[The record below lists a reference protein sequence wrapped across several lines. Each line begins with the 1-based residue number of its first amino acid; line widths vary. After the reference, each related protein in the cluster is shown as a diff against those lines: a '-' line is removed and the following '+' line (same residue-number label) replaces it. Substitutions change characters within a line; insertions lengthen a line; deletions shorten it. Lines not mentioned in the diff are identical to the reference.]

1 MLYVT
6 YGALGVLVVLGLLAL
21 GLFIGWRGH
30 VLWLEHTTRAVRQEL
45 SEQEKQ
51 AFEAQKQAAEAQR
64 KAFDGLMG
72 YNADVAYGLN
82 IGPEEL
88 FHERGDS

>member
-1 MLYVT
+1 MMYVV
-6 YGALGVLVVLGLLAL
+6 YGALGVLFALGLLTA
-21 GLFIGWRGH
+21 GAAIGWRGH
-30 VLWLEHTTRAVRQEL
+30 VLWLRHTNRAVRHEL

-51 AFEAQKQAAEAQR
+51 AVEAQR

-82 IGPEEL
+82 VGPEEL
-88 FHERGDS
+88 FQDRGDR

>member
-21 GLFIGWRGH
+21 GFFIGWRGH
-30 VLWLEHTTRAVRQEL
+30 VLWLKHTTRAVRQEI

-51 AFEAQKQAAEAQR
+51 AFEAQR